1 MVLRL
6 LEILAPPLA
15 RRLIHNSI
23 RITLM
28 KLTFYGGVKSVTGA
42 NYLIE
47 EGPSTRSGRPTR
59 ALVDCGLQQGSNF
72 SEKQNWNP
80 FLYNP
85 AEIDAVFITHA
96 HIDHIGRLPSLVKAG
111 FKGKIYSTPP
121 TKDAAELLLLDSDH
135 ILAQTAERLK
145 MPLLFSSED
154 IPKVMELWEGVEY
167 YHPVKIGELEINF
180 YNAGH
185 ILGSSFLLIQGPS
198 QSSGRRV
205 RIIFSGD
212 LGNSPAPLLGDKDT
226 LPETDYC
233 LIESTYGN
241 RVHENLSQRKEAL
254 EDVVEDTVKQGGVL
268 LIPAFAMERTQ
279 ELIYELNELAE
290 RGRIPRAPIFID
302 SPLAIKL
309 IDVYKKYQKYLT
321 VPVDF
326 NIPGIKMT
334 LTTEESK
341 SINDVRPPKII
352 IAGSGM
358 SHGGRIL
365 HHERRYLPDPK
376 STIVIIGYQ
385 ATGSLGRQI
394 LDGAKTVRIFG
405 EDVPV
410 RCQVRNIPAYS
421 AHADQPQLLKWL
433 QSQRQN
439 LKKVFVAQ
447 GEEIESNALSQKIRD
462 EMAVQ
467 TEVPQEVGAS
477 YEL

>member
-1 MVLRL
+1 MR
-6 LEILAPPLA
+6 
-15 RRLIHNSI
+15 
-23 RITLM
+23 
-28 KLTFYGGVKSVTGA
+28 LTFYGGVKTVTGA
-42 NYLIE
+42 NYLLEDGKVKI
-47 EGPSTRSGRPTR
+47 
-59 ALVDCGLQQGSNF
+59 LVDCGLQQGSNF
-72 SEKQNWNP
+72 SEKQNWKP
-80 FLYNP
+80 FLYDP
-85 AEIDAVFITHA
+85 AEIDAVFITHS
-96 HIDHIGRLPSLVKAG
+96 HIDHIGRLPVLVKNG

-121 TKDAAELLLLDSDH
+121 TKDAAELLMLDSDH

-145 MPLLFSSED
+145 MPPLFSSED
-154 IPKVMELWEGVEY
+154 ISKVMELWEGVEY
-167 YHPVKIGELEINF
+167 YHPVQVGDLEINF

-185 ILGSSFLLIQGPS
+185 ILGSSFLLIKDPS
-198 QSSGRRV
+198 ASSGRPV
-205 RIIFSGD
+205 KVVFSGD

-241 RVHENLSQRKEAL
+241 RIHENLSQRKEAL
-254 EDVVEDTVKQGGVL
+254 EDVVEDTVKHGGVL

-290 RGRIPRAPIFID
+290 QGRIPRCPIFID

-309 IDVYKKYQKYLT
+309 IDVYKKHQKYLS
-321 VPVDF
+321 VPVNF

-341 SINDVRPPKII
+341 SINNIKPPKII

-365 HHERRYLPDPK
+365 HHERRYLSDPK

-394 LDGAKTVRIFG
+394 LDGADSVKIFG

-410 RCQVRNIPAYS
+410 KCNVRNIPAYS

-433 QSQRQN
+433 STQKQN

-447 GEEIESNALSQKIRD
+447 GEEVESNALSQRIKD
-462 EMAVQ
+462 EMAIP
-467 TEVPQEVGAS
+467 TEVPQRIGDS